1 MISEGIY
8 MKFIRNFMIL
18 AIAVFGFSL
27 TDVSAQSAR
36 KAAPRTIEQKVFKEI
51 IKLPYYGLFDNIKYQ
66 VNGGTVILSGKVYS
80 LGLRK
85 SAERVVKKIDG
96 VESVVNNIEELP
108 PSSFDD
114 QIRRQLIREFSRTG
128 GLYRYLQGVNPSVR
142 LVVDRGRVELEGF
155 VANRG
160 DKNLMNILANGIPG
174 VFNVQNNLVVESEID
189 R

>member
-1 MISEGIY
+1 

-85 SAERVVKKIDG
+85 SAERVVKK
-96 VESVVNNIEELP
+96 N
-108 PSSFDD
+108 
-114 QIRRQLIREFSRTG
+114 
-128 GLYRYLQGVNPSVR
+128 
-142 LVVDRGRVELEGF
+142 
-155 VANRG
+155 
-160 DKNLMNILANGIPG
+160 
-174 VFNVQNNLVVESEID
+174 
-189 R
+189 